1 MPITSFSGPSQTWWQ
16 FPLVRHK
23 TTARKTH
30 QNSHNEANVITNE
43 QQVETLKKQCNHCQ
57 LQNKGL
63 LALHFKRSS
72 TQQAWPT
79 NLWTSVPIG
88 VPIEV
93 ATILMYHVH
102 WRHKTFF
109 LFRLNVHLEI
119 QVSNSFHPLYR
130 SGNFEMEGWQLPWW
144 RCKPSFIWKHFLQAA
159 HPKSWVCFSGG
170 CVGIFHG
177 RIPVH
182 RHQRCMTPLR
192 CALWILSDTLQ
203 AQGTW
208 AVCTLLRPFR
218 LLFKRK
224 HTGQCT
230 WRAVPPA
237 CTLAG

>member
-1 MPITSFSGPSQTWWQ
+1 MVQIDERVDGHLSHACCMQDVPCSDAKLSIALSILSRTDSQWNYLWQTKIKPSTMPITSFSGPSQTWWQ

-109 LFRLNVHLEI
+109 FY
-119 QVSNSFHPLYR
+119 F
-130 SGNFEMEGWQLPWW
+130 
-144 RCKPSFIWKHFLQAA
+144 A
-159 HPKSWVCFSGG
+159 
-170 CVGIFHG
+170 
-177 RIPVH
+177 
-182 RHQRCMTPLR
+182 
-192 CALWILSDTLQ
+192 
-203 AQGTW
+203 
-208 AVCTLLRPFR
+208 
-218 LLFKRK
+218 
-224 HTGQCT
+224 
-230 WRAVPPA
+230 
-237 CTLAG
+237 